1 MKTLFKLVVALL
13 VLNASVRGAMAM
25 WQYYQF
31 KDAAQQVVLFGQRA
45 DFEEIQANIV
55 ARATELDVPIRPD
68 DVKISRDGTRTIAE
82 GSYVQSVP
90 VLSEL
95 PVPGEIHVPRG
106 RGLARRAPRVR
117 PEVDPRSPARGR
129 VALATLG

>member
-13 VLNASVRGAMAM
+13 VLNASVQGALAM

-45 DFEEIQANIV
+45 DFEEIQANIL
-55 ARATELDVPIRPD
+55 AKATELDVPMRPG

-82 GSYVQSVP
+82 GSYIQSVP
-90 VLSEL
+90 FFPNYPY
-95 PVPGEIHVPRG
+95 PVKFTFLVDAVSVGEPLGSG
-106 RGLARRAPRVR
+106 RK
-117 PEVDPRSPARGR
+117 
-129 VALATLG
+129 